1 MLLAGIEEY
10 SYASRSAGSE
20 QGRALSVVAL
30 SELLPTMF
38 DRHPTMAAASG
49 LLNNSGMPQ
58 PFSGGLPIAAAASSS
73 AGVSAPSSGGG
84 NGFDGAAILAL
95 LAVIVFGGKSL
106 LAAREFLRPDSIP
119 SLVLE
124 HPG

>member
-38 DRHPTMAAASG
+38 DRHPTMAADNG
-49 LLNNSGMPQ
+49 LLNNSGMPK
-58 PFSGGLPIAAAASSS
+58 PFSGGLPIAAAASSL
-73 AGVSAPSSGGG
+73 AGGSAPSSGGD
-84 NGFDGAAILAL
+84 GFPAAAILAL

>member
-10 SYASRSAGSE
+10 SYASRSAGSK
-20 QGRALSVVAL
+20 QGETLSVVAL

-38 DRHPTMAAASG
+38 DRHPTMAAANG

-58 PFSGGLPIAAAASSS
+58 PFSGGLPIAAAASGS
-73 AGVSAPSSGGG
+73 AGGSAPSSGGD
-84 NGFDGAAILAL
+84 GFPAAAILAL